1 MEIIKKDTLIN
12 TLLFIL
18 FFFSL
23 QEFGIQIGGDG
34 VSANYI
40 FIILPLVLFLL
51 GRKHE
56 LSIPLEVVLLLIIFS
71 FIYVVGIP
79 NDIFNLSNM
88 ESFRRFASY
97 AIFIAPFTLTFI
109 KFNSLDLR
117 LFKLAV
123 ISACIYYCLL
133 SLYDLTYWMYV
144 VGANIVDLKG
154 KIGSQR
160 YGFILLLGFFI
171 TLFGDDIFKPT
182 LKYKVFKFIVLTVI
196 LSGIFLTFSKTSV
209 VSLVASLLIY
219 LALNFKIFSAFEKFT
234 IKHIIYTS
242 FFLLLIYIG
251 INMFMVIYLDAF
263 LHAISFDAN
272 NHETSLGFRIYMF
285 DLVMQFL
292 AENPIFGSNYK
303 GIYALYGQLS
313 VGSTHNQFLD
323 VLLRVGLIGF
333 IVWMYIVYRILLTL
347 KADKALFF
355 GFISILIYGFMHET
369 FKLAWGGFI
378 FGMLLSFS
386 YSSVFLFKEKT
397 G

>member
-34 VSANYI
+34 VSANYM
-40 FIILPLVLFLL
+40 FIVLPLVLFLL

-97 AIFIAPFTLTFI
+97 AIFIAPFTLAFI

-133 SLYDLTYWMYV
+133 NLYDLIYWMYV
-144 VGANIVDLKG
+144 VGADMVDLKG

-160 YGFILLLGFFI
+160 YGFVLLLGFFI
-171 TLFGDDIFKPT
+171 VLFGGDIFKPT
-182 LKYKVFKFIVLTVI
+182 LKCKVFQFIVLFVI
-196 LSGIFLTFSKTSV
+196 LSGIFLTFSKTAI
-209 VSLVASLLIY
+209 VSLVVSLLIY
-219 LALNFKIFSAFEKFT
+219 LALNFKIFSVFEKFT

-251 INMFMVIYLDAF
+251 INMFIVIYLDAF
-263 LHAISFDAN
+263 LHALSFDAN
-272 NHETSLGFRIYMF
+272 NHETSLGFRVYMF

-292 AENPIFGSNYK
+292 AEHPIFGSNYQ
-303 GIYALYGQLS
+303 GIYALYDQLS
-313 VGSTHNQFLD
+313 GGSTHNQFLD

-333 IVWMYIVYRILLTL
+333 IVWMYIVYKILLTL

-355 GFISILIYGFMHET
+355 GFLSILIYGFMHET

-386 YSSVFLFKEKT
+386 YSSFFLFKEKT
-397 G
+397 E